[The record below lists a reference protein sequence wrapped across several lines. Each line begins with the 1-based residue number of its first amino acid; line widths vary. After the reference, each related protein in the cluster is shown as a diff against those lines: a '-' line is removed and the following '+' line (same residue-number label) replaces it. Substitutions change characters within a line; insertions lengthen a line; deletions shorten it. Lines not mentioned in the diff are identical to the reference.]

1 MRHVAI
7 FGDDL
12 EAFNGLCVSDDIVQ
26 EDWSVFLYP
35 ADGVSFAHAKESV
48 SRTMEAHS
56 LGQQKLPDVLE
67 HRSELM
73 KGLRSPLRD
82 VCMCDDVVDLG
93 GMFLVS

>member
-12 EAFNGLCVSDDIVQ
+12 EAFDGLCVSDDIVQ

-35 ADGVSFAHAKESV
+35 ADGVSFALGEKSV
-48 SRTMEAHS
+48 FSTREVHS
-56 LGQQKLPDVLE
+56 QEQQKLPDVLE

-73 KGLRSPLRD
+73 KDLQTPL
-82 VCMCDDVVDLG
+82 
-93 GMFLVS
+93 